1 MTEQEW
7 SDVLVKA
14 TRLDGLIQRSQREM
28 QEYQQIST
36 ALQEVEKRRD
46 NLKSTIDR
54 CTTIYK
60 DVQQNLAEKK
70 KYSQDRY
77 LKAIEQASNVVR
89 NSDIAGANL
98 KIDKD
103 RAVIV
108 DTRGHSINVR
118 EGSALRS
125 VAGMLLRY
133 TSITAQMNYLPLILL
148 DESFF
153 TLSDNTSNEMKEY
166 LQAFAEDL
174 LIIGIEQR
182 DTIFAGIPGVIRYE
196 FVKHG
201 DKKTKIRK
209 ETEEVESGD

>member
-14 TRLDGLIQRSQREM
+14 TRLDGLVQRSQREV
-28 QEYQQIST
+28 QEYKQLAT
-36 ALQEVEKRRD
+36 ALQEVEKRQRD
-46 NLKSTIDR
+46 LKVTIDR
-54 CTTIYK
+54 CTSIYK
-60 DVQQNLAEKK
+60 DVKQNLEEKK
-70 KYSQDRY
+70 KYSQDRF
-77 LKAIEQASNVVR
+77 LKAIEQASHVVR

-98 KIDKD
+98 KIEKD

-108 DTRGHSINVR
+108 DARGHSINAR
-118 EGSALRS
+118 EGSALRA

-133 TSITAQMNYLPLILL
+133 TTITAQMNYIPLILL

-166 LQAFAEDL
+166 LQTFAEDL
-174 LIIGIEQR
+174 LIIGTEQR
-182 DTIFAGIPGVIRYE
+182 DTIFSGVPGVIKYE

-209 ETEEVESGD
+209 ETEEVE